1 MTVRFQAFHSIKAI
15 GNREVLFNWSRTNP
29 LGALDQVWRPQN
41 RDELQ
46 QLLREYPERK
56 LRLIGSG
63 LSFEPIH
70 SVYAEGSQA
79 LLVDLHHLR
88 GQLDKTAD
96 TVTYQAGTPL
106 DTVYGDLIAMDR
118 MLPASPGVIG
128 IQTLGGALST
138 GTHGQGLHQSSLCDA
153 VEALTVMLANGDIL
167 RVDRTD
173 PRFGAFVMGMGMLGV
188 LLDVRLRT
196 VPNRIMRCTK
206 FTTDYPF
213 LLEHNERLNREHGFV
228 KSWWFAWTGESHI
241 WLVDP
246 ASEEEVAR
254 YRAGGSEPLLLE
266 EDVGSAMNAALNDTI
281 DATLQKMARDTKD
294 EARAGEHFETVRRFK
309 DASDLVGNVYQILCK
324 GIPAPQINCEVA
336 VPLERMQ
343 EALEILQHWQERN
356 PGALHYPFILRCTG
370 PSEAWLSAL
379 WQVGVLDRVPGLSG
393 GGRHLRGR
401 LHGADARAAA
411 TAGAARRYAA
421 FWQAPGD
428 GSLRLPGPA
437 AALARLPGLEARTRP
452 SWPLRKPLARRAV
465 RQPVRMASWKG
476 AIFFASFSP
485 GGRRVGE
492 EGKRQPL
499 QAP

>member
-29 LGALDQVWRPQN
+29 LGALDQVWRPTT

-96 TVTYQAGTPL
+96 TVTYLAGTPL
-106 DTVYGDLIAMDR
+106 DTVYADLIAMDR

-138 GTHGQGLHQSSLCDA
+138 GTHGQGLHQSALCDA
-153 VEALTVMLANGDIL
+153 VAALTVMLANGDII

-173 PRFGAFVMGMGMLGV
+173 PRFGAFVMGMGMLGI
-188 LLDVRLRT
+188 LLDVTLNT

-213 LLEHNERLNREHGFV
+213 LLEHNERLNREHAFV

-246 ASEEEVAR
+246 ASDDEVAR
-254 YRAGGSEPLLLE
+254 YRAGGSEPLVLE
-266 EDVGSAMNAALNDTI
+266 GDMDERMNLALNATI

-294 EARAGEHFETVRRFK
+294 EARVGEHFETVRRFK

-336 VPLERMQ
+336 VPLDRMG
-343 EALEILQHWQERN
+343 EALEILQAWQEAN
-356 PGALHYPFILRCTG
+356 PGVLHYPFILRCTG
-370 PSEAWLSAL
+370 PSVAWLSAAHDKSVCWIGFL
-379 WQVGVLDRVPGLSG
+379 VYLAADGTFVGGSMEQMRELQQLLVPLGGIPHFGKHLAMDLYDFPALLPRWHDFLALKRELDPH
-393 GGRHLRGR
+393 GRFENRWL
-401 LHGADARAAA
+401 
-411 TAGAARRYAA
+411 
-421 FWQAPGD
+421 GD
-428 GSLRLPGPA
+428 L
-437 AALARLPGLEARTRP
+437 
-452 SWPLRKPLARRAV
+452 
-465 RQPVRMASWKG
+465 
-476 AIFFASFSP
+476 FAN
-485 GGRRVGE
+485 R
-492 EGKRQPL
+492 
-499 QAP
+499 

>member
-29 LGALDQVWRPQN
+29 LGALDQVWRPTT

-88 GQLDKTAD
+88 GQLAKTAD

-106 DTVYGDLIAMDR
+106 DTVYADLIAMDR

-138 GTHGQGLHQSSLCDA
+138 GTHGQGLHQSALCDA
-153 VEALTVMLANGDIL
+153 VAAMTVMLASGDII

-188 LLDVRLRT
+188 LLDVTLNT

-213 LLEHNERLNREHGFV
+213 LLAHNERLNREHAFV

-246 ASEEEVAR
+246 ASDEEVAR
-254 YRAGGSEPLLLE
+254 YRAGGSEPLVLE
-266 EDVGSAMNAALNDTI
+266 GDMDERMNLALNATI

-336 VPLERMQ
+336 VPLERMG
-343 EALEILQHWQERN
+343 EALERLQAWQQAN
-356 PGALHYPFILRCTG
+356 PGVLHYPFILRCTG
-370 PSEAWLSAL
+370 PSEAWLSAAHGKSVCWIGFL
-379 WQVGVLDRVPGLSG
+379 VYLAADGTFVGGSMEQMRELQQLLVPLGGTPHFGKHLAMDLYDFPALLPRWHDFLALKRELDPH
-393 GGRHLRGR
+393 GRFENRWLGE
-401 LHGADARAAA
+401 LFADR
-411 TAGAARRYAA
+411 
-421 FWQAPGD
+421 
-428 GSLRLPGPA
+428 
-437 AALARLPGLEARTRP
+437 
-452 SWPLRKPLARRAV
+452 
-465 RQPVRMASWKG
+465 
-476 AIFFASFSP
+476 
-485 GGRRVGE
+485 
-492 EGKRQPL
+492 
-499 QAP
+499 

>member
-29 LGALDQVWRPQN
+29 LGALDQVWRPTT

-79 LLVDLHHLR
+79 LLVDLHNLR

-96 TVTYQAGTPL
+96 TVTYLAGTPL
-106 DTVYGDLIAMDR
+106 DTVYADLIAMDR

-138 GTHGQGLHQSSLCDA
+138 GTHGQGLHQSALCDA
-153 VEALTVMLANGDIL
+153 VAALTVMLASGDII

-173 PRFGAFVMGMGMLGV
+173 PRFGAFVMGMGMLGI
-188 LLDVRLRT
+188 LLDVTLNT

-213 LLEHNERLNREHGFV
+213 LLEHNERLNREHAFV

-246 ASEEEVAR
+246 ASDDEVAR
-254 YRAGGSEPLLLE
+254 YRAGGSEPLVLE
-266 EDVGSAMNAALNDTI
+266 GDMDERMNLALNATI

-309 DASDLVGNVYQILCK
+309 DASDLVGNIYQILCK

-336 VPLERMQ
+336 VPLERMG
-343 EALEILQHWQERN
+343 EALEILQAWQEAN
-356 PGALHYPFILRCTG
+356 PGVLHYPFILRCTG
-370 PSEAWLSAL
+370 PSVAWLSAAHDKSVCWIGFL
-379 WQVGVLDRVPGLSG
+379 VYLAADGTFVGGSMEQMRELQQLLVPLGGIPHFGKHLAMDLYDFPALLPRWHDFLALKRELDPH
-393 GGRHLRGR
+393 GRFENRWL
-401 LHGADARAAA
+401 
-411 TAGAARRYAA
+411 
-421 FWQAPGD
+421 GD
-428 GSLRLPGPA
+428 L
-437 AALARLPGLEARTRP
+437 
-452 SWPLRKPLARRAV
+452 
-465 RQPVRMASWKG
+465 
-476 AIFFASFSP
+476 FAN
-485 GGRRVGE
+485 R
-492 EGKRQPL
+492 
-499 QAP
+499 

>member
-29 LGALDQVWRPQN
+29 LGALDQVWRPTT

-88 GQLDKTAD
+88 GQLDKSAD
-96 TVTYQAGTPL
+96 TVTYLAGTPL
-106 DTVYGDLIAMDR
+106 DTVYADLIAMDR

-138 GTHGQGLHQSSLCDA
+138 GTHGQGLHQSALCDA
-153 VEALTVMLANGDIL
+153 VAALTVMLASGDII

-173 PRFGAFVMGMGMLGV
+173 PRFGAFVMGMGMLGI
-188 LLDVRLRT
+188 LLDVTLNT

-213 LLEHNERLNREHGFV
+213 LLEHNERLNREHAFV

-246 ASEEEVAR
+246 ASDDEVAR
-254 YRAGGSEPLLLE
+254 YRAGGSEPLVLE
-266 EDVGSAMNAALNDTI
+266 GDMDERMNLALNATI

-336 VPLERMQ
+336 VPLERMG
-343 EALEILQHWQERN
+343 EALEILQAWQEAN
-356 PGALHYPFILRCTG
+356 PGVLHYPFILRCTG
-370 PSEAWLSAL
+370 PSVAWLSAAHDKSVCWIGFL
-379 WQVGVLDRVPGLSG
+379 VYLAADGTFVGGSIEQMRELQQLLVPLGGIPHFGKHLAMDLYDFPALLPRWHDFLALKRELDPH
-393 GGRHLRGR
+393 GRFENRWL
-401 LHGADARAAA
+401 
-411 TAGAARRYAA
+411 
-421 FWQAPGD
+421 GD
-428 GSLRLPGPA
+428 L
-437 AALARLPGLEARTRP
+437 
-452 SWPLRKPLARRAV
+452 
-465 RQPVRMASWKG
+465 
-476 AIFFASFSP
+476 FAN
-485 GGRRVGE
+485 R
-492 EGKRQPL
+492 
-499 QAP
+499 

>member
-29 LGALDQVWRPQN
+29 LGALDQVWRPTT

-96 TVTYQAGTPL
+96 TVTYLAGTPL
-106 DTVYGDLIAMDR
+106 DTVYADLIAMDR

-138 GTHGQGLHQSSLCDA
+138 GTHGQGLHQSALCDA
-153 VEALTVMLANGDIL
+153 VAALTVMLASGDII

-213 LLEHNERLNREHGFV
+213 LLAHNERLNREHAFV

-246 ASEEEVAR
+246 ASDDEVAR
-254 YRAGGSEPLLLE
+254 YRAGGSEPLVLE
-266 EDVGSAMNAALNDTI
+266 GDMDERMNLALNATI

-336 VPLERMQ
+336 VPLERMGEALAILQAWQ
-343 EALEILQHWQERN
+343 EAN
-356 PGALHYPFILRCTG
+356 PGVLHYPFILRCTG
-370 PSEAWLSAL
+370 PSVAWLSAAHDKSVCWIGFL
-379 WQVGVLDRVPGLSG
+379 VYLAADGTFVGGSMEQMRELQQLLVPLGGIPHFGKHLAMDLYDFPALLPRWHDFLALKRELDPH
-393 GGRHLRGR
+393 GRFENRWL
-401 LHGADARAAA
+401 
-411 TAGAARRYAA
+411 
-421 FWQAPGD
+421 GD
-428 GSLRLPGPA
+428 L
-437 AALARLPGLEARTRP
+437 
-452 SWPLRKPLARRAV
+452 
-465 RQPVRMASWKG
+465 
-476 AIFFASFSP
+476 FAN
-485 GGRRVGE
+485 R
-492 EGKRQPL
+492 
-499 QAP
+499 

>member
-29 LGALDQVWRPQN
+29 LGALDQVWRPTT

-79 LLVDLHHLR
+79 LLVDLNHLR

-96 TVTYQAGTPL
+96 TVTYLAGTPL
-106 DTVYGDLIAMDR
+106 DTVYADLIAMDR

-138 GTHGQGLHQSSLCDA
+138 GTHGQGLHQSALCDTVA
-153 VEALTVMLANGDIL
+153 ALTVMLANGDII

-173 PRFGAFVMGMGMLGV
+173 PRFGAFVMGMGMLGI
-188 LLDVRLRT
+188 LLDVTLNT

-213 LLEHNERLNREHGFV
+213 LLEHNERLNREHAFV

-246 ASEEEVAR
+246 ASDDEVAR
-254 YRAGGSEPLLLE
+254 YRAGGSEPLVLE
-266 EDVGSAMNAALNDTI
+266 GDMNERMNLALNATI

-294 EARAGEHFETVRRFK
+294 DARAGEHFETVRRFK

-336 VPLERMQ
+336 VPLERMGEALAILQAWQ
-343 EALEILQHWQERN
+343 EAN
-356 PGALHYPFILRCTG
+356 PGVLHYPFILRCTG
-370 PSEAWLSAL
+370 PSVAWLSAAHGKSVCWIGFL
-379 WQVGVLDRVPGLSG
+379 VYLAADGTFVGGSMEQMRELQQLLVPLGGIPHFGKHLAMDLYDFPALLPRWHDFLALKRELDPH
-393 GGRHLRGR
+393 GRFENRWL
-401 LHGADARAAA
+401 
-411 TAGAARRYAA
+411 
-421 FWQAPGD
+421 GD
-428 GSLRLPGPA
+428 L
-437 AALARLPGLEARTRP
+437 
-452 SWPLRKPLARRAV
+452 
-465 RQPVRMASWKG
+465 
-476 AIFFASFSP
+476 FAN
-485 GGRRVGE
+485 R
-492 EGKRQPL
+492 
-499 QAP
+499 

>member
-1 MTVRFQAFHSIKAI
+1 MTVQFQAFHSIKAI

-29 LGALDQVWRPQN
+29 LGALDQVWRPKS

-46 QLLREYPERK
+46 MLLREHPERK

-88 GQLDKTAD
+88 GQLAKTDD
-96 TVTYQAGTPL
+96 TVTYEAGTPL
-106 DTVYGDLIAMDR
+106 DTVYADLIAMER

-138 GTHGQGLHQSSLCDA
+138 GTHGQGLHQSALCDA
-153 VEALTVMLANGDIL
+153 VEAMTVMLASGEII

-173 PRFGAFVMGMGMLGV
+173 PRFGAFVMGMGMLGI
-188 LLDVRLRT
+188 LLDVTLRT

-246 ASEEEVAR
+246 ASDEEVAR
-254 YRAGGSEPLLLE
+254 YRAGGSEPLLL
-266 EDVGSAMNAALNDTI
+266 DGDIDARMNAALNATI
-281 DATLQKMARDTKD
+281 DATLQKMAKDTKD
-294 EARAGEHFETVRRFK
+294 EALAGEHFETVRRFK

-336 VPLERMQ
+336 VPLHRMN
-343 EALEILQHWQERN
+343 EALETLQAWQQAN
-356 PGALHYPFILRCTG
+356 PGVLHYPFILRCTG
-370 PSEAWLSAL
+370 PSEAWLSAAY
-379 WQVGVLDRVPGLSG
+379 G
-393 GGRHLRGR
+393 
-401 LHGADARAAA
+401 
-411 TAGAARRYAA
+411 
-421 FWQAPGD
+421 
-428 GSLRLPGPA
+428 
-437 AALARLPGLEARTRP
+437 
-452 SWPLRKPLARRAV
+452 
-465 RQPVRMASWKG
+465 QPVCWIGFLVYLAADGTFVNGSMEQMRELQQLLAPLGGIPHFGKHLAMDLYDFPALLPRWNDFVALKAEFDPHGRFENRWLSDL
-476 AIFFASFSP
+476 FAN
-485 GGRRVGE
+485 R
-492 EGKRQPL
+492 
-499 QAP
+499 

>member
-29 LGALDQVWRPQN
+29 LGALEQVWRPTT

-96 TVTYQAGTPL
+96 TVTYLAGTPL
-106 DTVYGDLIAMDR
+106 DTVYADLIAMDR

-138 GTHGQGLHQSSLCDA
+138 GTHGQGLHQSALCDA
-153 VEALTVMLANGDIL
+153 VAALTVMLASGDII

-173 PRFGAFVMGMGMLGV
+173 PRFGAFVMGMGMLGI
-188 LLDVRLRT
+188 LLDVTLNT

-213 LLEHNERLNREHGFV
+213 LLEHNERLNREHAFV

-246 ASEEEVAR
+246 ASDDEVAR
-254 YRAGGSEPLLLE
+254 YRAGGSEPLVLE
-266 EDVGSAMNAALNDTI
+266 GDMDERMNLALNATI

-336 VPLERMQ
+336 VPLERMG
-343 EALEILQHWQERN
+343 EALEILQAWQEAN
-356 PGALHYPFILRCTG
+356 PGVLHYPFILRCTG
-370 PSEAWLSAL
+370 PSVAWLSAAHDKSVCWIGFL
-379 WQVGVLDRVPGLSG
+379 VYLAADGTFVGGSMEQMRELQQLLVPLGGIPHFGKHLAMDLYDFPALLPRWHDFLALKRELDPH
-393 GGRHLRGR
+393 GRFENRWL
-401 LHGADARAAA
+401 
-411 TAGAARRYAA
+411 
-421 FWQAPGD
+421 GD
-428 GSLRLPGPA
+428 L
-437 AALARLPGLEARTRP
+437 
-452 SWPLRKPLARRAV
+452 
-465 RQPVRMASWKG
+465 
-476 AIFFASFSP
+476 FAN
-485 GGRRVGE
+485 R
-492 EGKRQPL
+492 
-499 QAP
+499 

>member
-29 LGALDQVWRPQN
+29 LGALDQVWRPTT

-96 TVTYQAGTPL
+96 TVTYLAGTPL
-106 DTVYGDLIAMDR
+106 DTVYADLIAMDR

-138 GTHGQGLHQSSLCDA
+138 GTHGQGLHQSALCDA
-153 VEALTVMLANGDIL
+153 VAALTVMLASGDII

-173 PRFGAFVMGMGMLGV
+173 PRFGAFVMGMGMLGI
-188 LLDVRLRT
+188 LLDVTLNT

-213 LLEHNERLNREHGFV
+213 LLEHNERLNREHAFV

-246 ASEEEVAR
+246 ASDDEVAR
-254 YRAGGSEPLLLE
+254 YRAGGSEPLVLE
-266 EDVGSAMNAALNDTI
+266 GDMDERMNLALNATI

-336 VPLERMQ
+336 VPLDRMGEALAILQAWQ
-343 EALEILQHWQERN
+343 EAN
-356 PGALHYPFILRCTG
+356 PGVLHYPFILRCTG
-370 PSEAWLSAL
+370 PSVAWLSAAHDKSVCWIGFL
-379 WQVGVLDRVPGLSG
+379 VYLAADGTFVGGSMEQMRELQQLLVPLGGIPHFGKHLAMDLYDFPALLPRWHDFLALKRELDPH
-393 GGRHLRGR
+393 GRFENRWL
-401 LHGADARAAA
+401 
-411 TAGAARRYAA
+411 
-421 FWQAPGD
+421 GD
-428 GSLRLPGPA
+428 L
-437 AALARLPGLEARTRP
+437 
-452 SWPLRKPLARRAV
+452 
-465 RQPVRMASWKG
+465 
-476 AIFFASFSP
+476 FAN
-485 GGRRVGE
+485 R
-492 EGKRQPL
+492 
-499 QAP
+499 

>member
-29 LGALDQVWRPQN
+29 LGALDQVWRPTT

-46 QLLREYPERK
+46 QLLREYPDRK

-96 TVTYQAGTPL
+96 TVTYLAGTPL
-106 DTVYGDLIAMDR
+106 DTVYADLIAMDR

-138 GTHGQGLHQSSLCDA
+138 GTHGQGLHQSALCDA
-153 VEALTVMLANGDIL
+153 VAALTVMLASGDII

-173 PRFGAFVMGMGMLGV
+173 PRFGAFVMGMGMLGI
-188 LLDVRLRT
+188 LLDVTLNT

-213 LLEHNERLNREHGFV
+213 LLEHNERLNREHAFV

-246 ASEEEVAR
+246 ASDDEVAR
-254 YRAGGSEPLLLE
+254 YRAGGSELLVLE
-266 EDVGSAMNAALNDTI
+266 GDMDERMNLALNATI

-336 VPLERMQ
+336 VPLDRMG
-343 EALEILQHWQERN
+343 EALEILQAWQEAN
-356 PGALHYPFILRCTG
+356 PGVLHYPFILRCTG
-370 PSEAWLSAL
+370 PSVAWLSAAHDKSVCWIGFL
-379 WQVGVLDRVPGLSG
+379 VYLAADGTFVGGSMEQMRELQQLLVPLGGIPHFGKHLAMDLYDFPALLPRWHDFLALKRELDPH
-393 GGRHLRGR
+393 GRFENRWL
-401 LHGADARAAA
+401 
-411 TAGAARRYAA
+411 
-421 FWQAPGD
+421 GD
-428 GSLRLPGPA
+428 L
-437 AALARLPGLEARTRP
+437 
-452 SWPLRKPLARRAV
+452 
-465 RQPVRMASWKG
+465 
-476 AIFFASFSP
+476 FAN
-485 GGRRVGE
+485 R
-492 EGKRQPL
+492 
-499 QAP
+499 

>member
-29 LGALDQVWRPQN
+29 LGALDQVWRPTT

-96 TVTYQAGTPL
+96 TVTYLAGTPL
-106 DTVYGDLIAMDR
+106 DTVYADLIAMDR

-138 GTHGQGLHQSSLCDA
+138 GTHGQGLHQSALCDA
-153 VEALTVMLANGDIL
+153 VAALTVMLASGDII

-173 PRFGAFVMGMGMLGV
+173 PRFGAFVMGMGMLGI
-188 LLDVRLRT
+188 LLDVTLNT

-213 LLEHNERLNREHGFV
+213 LLEHNARLNREHAFV

-246 ASEEEVAR
+246 ASDDEVAR
-254 YRAGGSEPLLLE
+254 YRAGGSEPLVLE
-266 EDVGSAMNAALNDTI
+266 GDMDERMNLALNATI

-336 VPLERMQ
+336 VPLERMG
-343 EALEILQHWQERN
+343 EALEILQAWQEAN
-356 PGALHYPFILRCTG
+356 PGVLHYPFILRCTG
-370 PSEAWLSAL
+370 PSVAWLSAAHGKSVCWIGFL
-379 WQVGVLDRVPGLSG
+379 VYLAADGTFVGGSMEQMRELQQLLVPLGGIPHFGKHLAMDLYDFPALLPRWHDFLALKRELDPH
-393 GGRHLRGR
+393 GRFENRWL
-401 LHGADARAAA
+401 
-411 TAGAARRYAA
+411 
-421 FWQAPGD
+421 GD
-428 GSLRLPGPA
+428 L
-437 AALARLPGLEARTRP
+437 
-452 SWPLRKPLARRAV
+452 
-465 RQPVRMASWKG
+465 
-476 AIFFASFSP
+476 FAN
-485 GGRRVGE
+485 R
-492 EGKRQPL
+492 
-499 QAP
+499 

>member
-29 LGALDQVWRPQN
+29 LGALDQVWRPKS

-46 QLLREYPERK
+46 QLLRENPERK

-106 DTVYGDLIAMDR
+106 DTVYGELIAMDR

-153 VEALTVMLANGDIL
+153 VEALTVMLANGEIID
-167 RVDRTD
+167 VDRTD

-188 LLDVRLRT
+188 LLDVTLRT

-213 LLEHNERLNREHGFV
+213 LLAHNERLNREHGFV

-254 YRAGGSEPLLLE
+254 YRAAGSEPLLLE
-266 EDVGSAMNAALNDTI
+266 GDVDSAMTAALNDTI

-294 EARAGEHFETVRRFK
+294 EARTGEHFETVRRFK

-343 EALEILQHWQERN
+343 EALAILQHWQERN

-370 PSEAWLSAL
+370 PSEAWLSAAHGKSVCWIGFL
-379 WQVGVLDRVPGLSG
+379 VYLAADGTFVGGSMEQMRELQQLLVPLGGTPHFGKHLAMDLYDFPALLPRWHDFLALKAELDPH
-393 GGRHLRGR
+393 GRFENRWLGE
-401 LHGADARAAA
+401 LFA
-411 TAGAARRYAA
+411 TR
-421 FWQAPGD
+421 
-428 GSLRLPGPA
+428 
-437 AALARLPGLEARTRP
+437 
-452 SWPLRKPLARRAV
+452 
-465 RQPVRMASWKG
+465 
-476 AIFFASFSP
+476 
-485 GGRRVGE
+485 
-492 EGKRQPL
+492 
-499 QAP
+499 

>member
-29 LGALDQVWRPQN
+29 LGALDQVWRPTT

-96 TVTYQAGTPL
+96 TVTYLAGTPL
-106 DTVYGDLIAMDR
+106 DTVYADLIAMDR

-138 GTHGQGLHQSSLCDA
+138 GTHGQGLHQSALCDA
-153 VEALTVMLANGDIL
+153 VAALTVMLANGDII

-173 PRFGAFVMGMGMLGV
+173 PRFGAFVMGMGMLGI
-188 LLDVRLRT
+188 LLDVTLNT

-213 LLEHNERLNREHGFV
+213 LLEHNERLNREHAFV

-246 ASEEEVAR
+246 ASDDEVAR
-254 YRAGGSEPLLLE
+254 YRAGGSEPLVLE
-266 EDVGSAMNAALNDTI
+266 GDMDERMNLALNATI

-336 VPLERMQ
+336 VPLERMG
-343 EALEILQHWQERN
+343 EALEILQAWQEAN
-356 PGALHYPFILRCTG
+356 PGVLHYPFILRCTG
-370 PSEAWLSAL
+370 PSVAWLSAAHDKSVCWIGFL
-379 WQVGVLDRVPGLSG
+379 VYLAADGTFVGGSMEQMRELQQLLVPLGGIPHFGKHLAMDLYDFPALLPRWHDFLALKRELDPH
-393 GGRHLRGR
+393 GRFENRWL
-401 LHGADARAAA
+401 
-411 TAGAARRYAA
+411 
-421 FWQAPGD
+421 GD
-428 GSLRLPGPA
+428 L
-437 AALARLPGLEARTRP
+437 
-452 SWPLRKPLARRAV
+452 
-465 RQPVRMASWKG
+465 
-476 AIFFASFSP
+476 FAN
-485 GGRRVGE
+485 R
-492 EGKRQPL
+492 
-499 QAP
+499 

>member
-1 MTVRFQAFHSIKAI
+1 MTVQFQAFHSIKAI
-15 GNREVLFNWSRTNP
+15 DNREVLFNWSRTNP
-29 LGALDQVWRPQN
+29 LGALEQVWRPKN

-46 QLLREYPERK
+46 ALLREFPERK

-70 SVYAEGSQA
+70 SVYAEGNQA

-88 GQLDKTAD
+88 GQLAQTAD

-106 DTVYGDLIAMDR
+106 DTVYAELIAMER

-138 GTHGQGLHQSSLCDA
+138 GTHGQGLHQSALCDA
-153 VEALTVMLANGDIL
+153 VEALTVMLASGDII

-173 PRFGAFVMGMGMLGV
+173 PRFGAFVMGMGMLGI
-188 LLDVRLRT
+188 LLDVTLRT

-206 FTTDYPF
+206 FTTDYSF

-254 YRAGGSEPLLLE
+254 YRAAGSEPLLL
-266 EDVGSAMNAALNDTI
+266 DGDIDARMNATI
-281 DATLQKMARDTKD
+281 DATLQKMAKDTKD
-294 EARAGEHFETVRRFK
+294 EALAGEHFETVRRFK

-336 VPLERMQ
+336 VPLHRMQ
-343 EALEILQHWQERN
+343 EALEILQAWQEAN
-356 PGALHYPFILRCTG
+356 PGVLHYPFILRCTG
-370 PSEAWLSAL
+370 PSEAWLCAAYGQSVCWIGFLVYLAADGTFVNGSMEQMRELQQLLVPLGGIPHFGKHLAMDLYDFPAL
-379 WQVGVLDRVPGLSG
+379 LPRWHDFLALKGDLDPH
-393 GGRHLRGR
+393 GRFENRWL
-401 LHGADARAAA
+401 AD
-411 TAGAARRYAA
+411 
-421 FWQAPGD
+421 
-428 GSLRLPGPA
+428 L
-437 AALARLPGLEARTRP
+437 
-452 SWPLRKPLARRAV
+452 
-465 RQPVRMASWKG
+465 
-476 AIFFASFSP
+476 FAN
-485 GGRRVGE
+485 
-492 EGKRQPL
+492 K
-499 QAP
+499 

>member
-29 LGALDQVWRPQN
+29 LGALDQVWRPTT

-96 TVTYQAGTPL
+96 TVTYLAGTPL
-106 DTVYGDLIAMDR
+106 DTVYADLIAMDR

-138 GTHGQGLHQSSLCDA
+138 GTHGQGLHQSALCDA
-153 VEALTVMLANGDIL
+153 VAALTVMLASGDII

-173 PRFGAFVMGMGMLGV
+173 PRFGAFVMGMGMLGI
-188 LLDVRLRT
+188 LLDVTLNT

-213 LLEHNERLNREHGFV
+213 LLEHNERLNREHAFV

-246 ASEEEVAR
+246 ASDDEVAR
-254 YRAGGSEPLLLE
+254 YRAGGSEPLVLE
-266 EDVGSAMNAALNDTI
+266 GDMDERMNLALNATI

-336 VPLERMQ
+336 VPLERMGEALAILQAWQ
-343 EALEILQHWQERN
+343 EAN
-356 PGALHYPFILRCTG
+356 PGVLHYPFILRCTG
-370 PSEAWLSAL
+370 PSVAWLSAAHDKSVCWIGFL
-379 WQVGVLDRVPGLSG
+379 VYLAADGTFVGGSMEQMRELQQLLVPLGGIPHFGKHLAMDLYDFPALLPRWHDFLALKRELDPH
-393 GGRHLRGR
+393 GRFENRWLGE
-401 LHGADARAAA
+401 LFADR
-411 TAGAARRYAA
+411 
-421 FWQAPGD
+421 
-428 GSLRLPGPA
+428 
-437 AALARLPGLEARTRP
+437 
-452 SWPLRKPLARRAV
+452 
-465 RQPVRMASWKG
+465 
-476 AIFFASFSP
+476 
-485 GGRRVGE
+485 
-492 EGKRQPL
+492 
-499 QAP
+499 

>member
-29 LGALDQVWRPQN
+29 LGALDQVWRPTT

-96 TVTYQAGTPL
+96 TVTYLAGTPL
-106 DTVYGDLIAMDR
+106 DTVYADLIAMDR

-138 GTHGQGLHQSSLCDA
+138 GTHGQGLHQSALCDA
-153 VEALTVMLANGDIL
+153 VAALTVMLASGDII

-173 PRFGAFVMGMGMLGV
+173 PRFGAFVMGMGMLGI
-188 LLDVRLRT
+188 LLDVTLNT

-213 LLEHNERLNREHGFV
+213 LLEHNERLNREHAFV

-246 ASEEEVAR
+246 ASDDEVAR
-254 YRAGGSEPLLLE
+254 YRAGGSEPLVLE
-266 EDVGSAMNAALNDTI
+266 GDMDERMNLALNATI

-294 EARAGEHFETVRRFK
+294 EVRAGEHFETVRRFK

-336 VPLERMQ
+336 VPLERMG
-343 EALEILQHWQERN
+343 EALEILQAWQEAN
-356 PGALHYPFILRCTG
+356 PGVLHYPFILRCTG
-370 PSEAWLSAL
+370 PSVAWLSAAHDKSVCWIGFL
-379 WQVGVLDRVPGLSG
+379 VYLAADGTFVGGSMEQMRELQQLLVPLGGIPHFGKHLAMDLYDFPALLPRWHDFLALKRELDPH
-393 GGRHLRGR
+393 GRFENRWL
-401 LHGADARAAA
+401 
-411 TAGAARRYAA
+411 
-421 FWQAPGD
+421 GD
-428 GSLRLPGPA
+428 L
-437 AALARLPGLEARTRP
+437 
-452 SWPLRKPLARRAV
+452 
-465 RQPVRMASWKG
+465 
-476 AIFFASFSP
+476 FAN
-485 GGRRVGE
+485 R
-492 EGKRQPL
+492 
-499 QAP
+499 

>member
-29 LGALDQVWRPQN
+29 LGALDQVWRPTT

-88 GQLDKTAD
+88 GQLDKSVD

-106 DTVYGDLIAMDR
+106 DTVYADLIAMDR

-138 GTHGQGLHQSSLCDA
+138 GTHGQGLHQSALCDA
-153 VEALTVMLANGDIL
+153 VAALTVMLASGDII

-173 PRFGAFVMGMGMLGV
+173 PRFGAFVMGMGMLGI
-188 LLDVRLRT
+188 LLDVTLNT

-213 LLEHNERLNREHGFV
+213 LLEHNERLNREHAFV

-246 ASEEEVAR
+246 ASDDEVAR
-254 YRAGGSEPLLLE
+254 YRAGGSEPLVLE
-266 EDVGSAMNAALNDTI
+266 GDMDERMNLALNATI

-309 DASDLVGNVYQILCK
+309 DASDVVGNVYQILCK

-336 VPLERMQ
+336 VPLDRMG
-343 EALEILQHWQERN
+343 EALEILQAWQEAN
-356 PGALHYPFILRCTG
+356 PGVLHYPFILRCTG
-370 PSEAWLSAL
+370 PSVAWLSAAHDKSVCWIGFL
-379 WQVGVLDRVPGLSG
+379 VYLAADGTFVGGSMEQMRELQQLLVPLGGIPHFGKHLAMDLYDFPALLPRWHDFLALKRELDPH
-393 GGRHLRGR
+393 GRFENRWL
-401 LHGADARAAA
+401 
-411 TAGAARRYAA
+411 
-421 FWQAPGD
+421 GD
-428 GSLRLPGPA
+428 L
-437 AALARLPGLEARTRP
+437 
-452 SWPLRKPLARRAV
+452 
-465 RQPVRMASWKG
+465 
-476 AIFFASFSP
+476 FAN
-485 GGRRVGE
+485 R
-492 EGKRQPL
+492 
-499 QAP
+499 

>member
-29 LGALDQVWRPQN
+29 LGALDQVWRPTT

-96 TVTYQAGTPL
+96 TVTYLAGTPL
-106 DTVYGDLIAMDR
+106 DTVYADLIAMDR

-138 GTHGQGLHQSSLCDA
+138 GTHGQGLHQSALCDA
-153 VEALTVMLANGDIL
+153 VAALTVMLASGDII

-173 PRFGAFVMGMGMLGV
+173 PRFGAFVMGMGMLGI
-188 LLDVRLRT
+188 LLDVTLNT

-213 LLEHNERLNREHGFV
+213 LLEHNERLNREHAFV

-246 ASEEEVAR
+246 ASDDEVAR
-254 YRAGGSEPLLLE
+254 YRAGGSEPLVLE
-266 EDVGSAMNAALNDTI
+266 GDMDERMNLALNATI

-336 VPLERMQ
+336 VPLERMGEALAILQAWQ
-343 EALEILQHWQERN
+343 EAN
-356 PGALHYPFILRCTG
+356 PGVLHYPFILRCTG
-370 PSEAWLSAL
+370 PSVAWLSAAHGKSVCWIGFL
-379 WQVGVLDRVPGLSG
+379 VYLAADGTFVGGSMEQMRELQQLLVPLGGIPHFGKHLAMDLYDFPALLPRWHDFLALKRELDPH
-393 GGRHLRGR
+393 GRFENRWL
-401 LHGADARAAA
+401 
-411 TAGAARRYAA
+411 
-421 FWQAPGD
+421 GD
-428 GSLRLPGPA
+428 L
-437 AALARLPGLEARTRP
+437 
-452 SWPLRKPLARRAV
+452 
-465 RQPVRMASWKG
+465 
-476 AIFFASFSP
+476 FAN
-485 GGRRVGE
+485 R
-492 EGKRQPL
+492 
-499 QAP
+499 

>member
-1 MTVRFQAFHSIKAI
+1 MTVQFQAFHSIKAI

-29 LGALDQVWRPQN
+29 LGALDQVWRPKSH
-41 RDELQ
+41 DELQ
-46 QLLREYPERK
+46 ALLREHPERK

-88 GQLDKTAD
+88 SQLAKTAD

-106 DTVYGDLIAMDR
+106 DTVYAELIAMER

-138 GTHGQGLHQSSLCDA
+138 GTHGQGLHQSALCDA
-153 VEALTVMLANGDIL
+153 VEAMTVMLANGDII

-173 PRFGAFVMGMGMLGV
+173 PRFGAFVMGMGMLGI
-188 LLDVRLRT
+188 LLDVTLRT

-254 YRAGGSEPLLLE
+254 YRAGGSEPLLL
-266 EDVGSAMNAALNDTI
+266 DGDIDARMNATI
-281 DATLQKMARDTKD
+281 DATLQKMAKDTKD
-294 EARAGEHFETVRRFK
+294 EALAGEHFETVRRFK

-336 VPLERMQ
+336 VPLHRMN
-343 EALEILQHWQERN
+343 EALETLQAWQQAN
-356 PGALHYPFILRCTG
+356 PGVLHYPFILRCTG
-370 PSEAWLSAL
+370 SSEAWLSAAY
-379 WQVGVLDRVPGLSG
+379 G
-393 GGRHLRGR
+393 
-401 LHGADARAAA
+401 
-411 TAGAARRYAA
+411 
-421 FWQAPGD
+421 
-428 GSLRLPGPA
+428 
-437 AALARLPGLEARTRP
+437 
-452 SWPLRKPLARRAV
+452 
-465 RQPVRMASWKG
+465 QPVCWIGFLVYLAADGTFVNGSMEQMRELQQLLVPLGGIPHFGKHLAMDLYDFPTLLPRWNDFVALKAELDPHGRFENRWLSDL
-476 AIFFASFSP
+476 FAN
-485 GGRRVGE
+485 R
-492 EGKRQPL
+492 
-499 QAP
+499 

>member
-1 MTVRFQAFHSIKAI
+1 MTVKFQAFHSIKAI
-15 GNREVLFNWSRTNP
+15 NNREVLFNWSRTNP
-29 LGALDQVWRPQN
+29 LGALDQVWRPKN

-46 QLLREYPERK
+46 ALLREYPERK

-79 LLVDLHHLR
+79 LLVDLYHLR
-88 GQLDKTAD
+88 GQLAKTAD

-106 DTVYGDLIAMDR
+106 DTIYADLIAMER

-138 GTHGQGLHQSSLCDA
+138 GTHGQGLHQSALCDA
-153 VEALTVMLANGDIL
+153 VEAMTVMLASGEII
-167 RVDRTD
+167 RVGRTD
-173 PRFGAFVMGMGMLGV
+173 PRFGAFVMGMGMLGI

-254 YRAGGSEPLLLE
+254 YRAAGSEPLLLE
-266 EDVGSAMNAALNDTI
+266 GDIDARMNATI
-281 DATLQKMARDTKD
+281 DATLQKMAKDTKD
-294 EARAGEHFETVRRFK
+294 EALAGEHFETVRRFK

-336 VPLERMQ
+336 VPLHRMN
-343 EALEILQHWQERN
+343 EALETLQAWQQAN
-356 PGALHYPFILRCTG
+356 PGVLHYPFILRCTG
-370 PSEAWLSAL
+370 PSEAWLSAAYDKSVC
-379 WQVGVLDRVPGLSG
+379 WVGFLVYLAADGTFVNGSMKQMRELQQLLVPLGGIPHFGKHLAMDLYDFPALLPRWNDFVALKAELDPH
-393 GGRHLRGR
+393 GRFENRWL
-401 LHGADARAAA
+401 AD
-411 TAGAARRYAA
+411 
-421 FWQAPGD
+421 
-428 GSLRLPGPA
+428 L
-437 AALARLPGLEARTRP
+437 
-452 SWPLRKPLARRAV
+452 
-465 RQPVRMASWKG
+465 
-476 AIFFASFSP
+476 FAN
-485 GGRRVGE
+485 R
-492 EGKRQPL
+492 
-499 QAP
+499 

>member
-29 LGALDQVWRPQN
+29 LGALDQVWRPTT

-96 TVTYQAGTPL
+96 TVTYLAGTPL
-106 DTVYGDLIAMDR
+106 DTVYADLIAMDR

-138 GTHGQGLHQSSLCDA
+138 GTHGQGLHQSALCDA
-153 VEALTVMLANGDIL
+153 VAALTVMLANGDII

-173 PRFGAFVMGMGMLGV
+173 PRFGAFVMGMGMLGI
-188 LLDVRLRT
+188 LLDVTLRT
-196 VPNRIMRCTK
+196 VLNRIMRCTK

-213 LLEHNERLNREHGFV
+213 LLEHNERLNREHAFV

-246 ASEEEVAR
+246 ASDDEVAR
-254 YRAGGSEPLLLE
+254 YRAGGSEPLVLE
-266 EDVGSAMNAALNDTI
+266 GDMDERMNLALNATI

-336 VPLERMQ
+336 VPLERMG
-343 EALEILQHWQERN
+343 EALEILQAWQEAN
-356 PGALHYPFILRCTG
+356 PGVLHYPFILRCTG
-370 PSEAWLSAL
+370 PSVAWLSAAHGKSVCWIGFL
-379 WQVGVLDRVPGLSG
+379 VYLAADGTFVGGSMEQMRELQQLLVPLGGIPHFGKHLAMDLYDFPALLPRWHDFLALKRELDPH
-393 GGRHLRGR
+393 GRFENRWL
-401 LHGADARAAA
+401 
-411 TAGAARRYAA
+411 
-421 FWQAPGD
+421 GD
-428 GSLRLPGPA
+428 L
-437 AALARLPGLEARTRP
+437 
-452 SWPLRKPLARRAV
+452 
-465 RQPVRMASWKG
+465 
-476 AIFFASFSP
+476 FAN
-485 GGRRVGE
+485 R
-492 EGKRQPL
+492 
-499 QAP
+499 

>member
-15 GNREVLFNWSRTNP
+15 GQREVLFNWSRTNP
-29 LGALDQVWRPQN
+29 LGALEQVWRPKN

-46 QLLREYPERK
+46 QLLRENPERK

-88 GQLDKTAD
+88 GQLAQTAD

-106 DTVYGDLIAMDR
+106 DTVYADLIAMER
-118 MLPASPGVIG
+118 MLPVSPGVIG

-138 GTHGQGLHQSSLCDA
+138 GTHGQGLHQSALCDA
-153 VEALTVMLANGDIL
+153 VAALTVMLASGDII

-173 PRFGAFVMGMGMLGV
+173 PRFGAFVMGMGMLGI
-188 LLDVRLRT
+188 LLDVTLNT

-213 LLEHNERLNREHGFV
+213 LLAHNERLNREHAFV

-266 EDVGSAMNAALNDTI
+266 GDIDARMNATI
-281 DATLQKMARDTKD
+281 DATLQKMAKDTKD
-294 EARAGEHFETVRRFK
+294 EALAGEHFETVRRFK
-309 DASDLVGNVYQILCK
+309 DASDLVGNVYHILCK

-336 VPLERMQ
+336 VPLHRMN
-343 EALEILQHWQERN
+343 EALETLQAWQQAKSQ
-356 PGALHYPFILRCTG
+356 GDIGKLMSF
-370 PSEAWLSAL
+370 
-379 WQVGVLDRVPGLSG
+379 
-393 GGRHLRGR
+393 
-401 LHGADARAAA
+401 
-411 TAGAARRYAA
+411 YAA
-421 FWQAPGD
+421 DFTSYGIDLNQWRSTLQ
-428 GSLRLPGPA
+428 R
-437 AALARLPGLEARTRP
+437 E
-452 SWPLRKPLARRAV
+452 V
-465 RQPVRMASWKG
+465 RQLNGRSLQLKELSYLHWHSDASEDTMVVTFGEVAQGTRSGPIKRQYWLRQGGQWK
-476 AIFFASFSP
+476 IFF
-485 GGRRVGE
+485 
-492 EGKRQPL
+492 EGVIG
-499 QAP
+499 

>member
-1 MTVRFQAFHSIKAI
+1 MTVQFQAFHSIKAI

-29 LGALDQVWRPQN
+29 LGALEQMWRPKN

-46 QLLREYPERK
+46 ALLREHPERK

-88 GQLDKTAD
+88 GQLAKTAD

-106 DTVYGDLIAMDR
+106 DTVYADLIAMER

-138 GTHGQGLHQSSLCDA
+138 GTHGQGLHQSALCDA
-153 VEALTVMLANGDIL
+153 VEAMTVMLASGDII

-173 PRFGAFVMGMGMLGV
+173 PRFGAFVMGMGMLGI
-188 LLDVRLRT
+188 LLDVTLRT

-213 LLEHNERLNREHGFV
+213 LLVHNERLNREHGFV

-246 ASEEEVAR
+246 ASDDEVAR
-254 YRAGGSEPLLLE
+254 YRAGGSEPLLL
-266 EDVGSAMNAALNDTI
+266 DGDIDARMNATI
-281 DATLQKMARDTKD
+281 DATLQKMAKDTKD
-294 EARAGEHFETVRRFK
+294 EALAGEHFETVRRFK

-336 VPLERMQ
+336 VPLHRMN
-343 EALEILQHWQERN
+343 EALETLQAWQQAN
-356 PGALHYPFILRCTG
+356 PGVLHYPFILRCTG
-370 PSEAWLSAL
+370 PSEAWLSAAY
-379 WQVGVLDRVPGLSG
+379 G
-393 GGRHLRGR
+393 
-401 LHGADARAAA
+401 
-411 TAGAARRYAA
+411 
-421 FWQAPGD
+421 
-428 GSLRLPGPA
+428 
-437 AALARLPGLEARTRP
+437 
-452 SWPLRKPLARRAV
+452 
-465 RQPVRMASWKG
+465 QPVCWIGFLVYLAADGTFVNGSMEQMRELQQLLVPLGGIPHFGKHLAMDLYDFPALLPRWNDFVTLKAELDPHGRFENRWLSDL
-476 AIFFASFSP
+476 FAN
-485 GGRRVGE
+485 R
-492 EGKRQPL
+492 
-499 QAP
+499 

>member
-29 LGALDQVWRPQN
+29 LGAVDQVWRPTT

-96 TVTYQAGTPL
+96 TVTYLAGTPL
-106 DTVYGDLIAMDR
+106 DTVYADLIAMDR

-138 GTHGQGLHQSSLCDA
+138 GTHGQGLHQSALCDA
-153 VEALTVMLANGDIL
+153 VAALTVMLASGDIIC
-167 RVDRTD
+167 VDRTD
-173 PRFGAFVMGMGMLGV
+173 PRFGAFVMGMGMLGI
-188 LLDVRLRT
+188 LLDVTLNT

-213 LLEHNERLNREHGFV
+213 LLEHNERLNREHAFV

-246 ASEEEVAR
+246 ASDDEVAR
-254 YRAGGSEPLLLE
+254 YRAGGSEPLVLE
-266 EDVGSAMNAALNDTI
+266 GDMDERMNLALNATI

-336 VPLERMQ
+336 VPLERMGEALAILQAWQ
-343 EALEILQHWQERN
+343 EAN
-356 PGALHYPFILRCTG
+356 PGVLHYPFILRCTG
-370 PSEAWLSAL
+370 PSVAWLSAAHDKSVCWIGFL
-379 WQVGVLDRVPGLSG
+379 VYLAADGTFVGGSMEQMRELQQLLVPLGGIPHFGKHLAMDLYDFPALLPRWHDFLALKRELDPH
-393 GGRHLRGR
+393 GRFENRWL
-401 LHGADARAAA
+401 
-411 TAGAARRYAA
+411 
-421 FWQAPGD
+421 GD
-428 GSLRLPGPA
+428 L
-437 AALARLPGLEARTRP
+437 
-452 SWPLRKPLARRAV
+452 
-465 RQPVRMASWKG
+465 
-476 AIFFASFSP
+476 FAN
-485 GGRRVGE
+485 R
-492 EGKRQPL
+492 
-499 QAP
+499 

>member
-29 LGALDQVWRPQN
+29 LGALDQVWRPKS

-46 QLLREYPERK
+46 QLLREYPDRK

-88 GQLDKTAD
+88 GRLAQSAD

-106 DTVYGDLIAMDR
+106 DTVYGELIAMDR

-153 VEALTVMLANGDIL
+153 VEALTVMLANGEIIG
-167 RVDRTD
+167 VDRAD

-188 LLDVRLRT
+188 LLDVTLRT

-266 EDVGSAMNAALNDTI
+266 GDVDSAMTAALNDTI

-294 EARAGEHFETVRRFK
+294 EARTGEHFETVRRFK

-370 PSEAWLSAL
+370 PSEAWLSAAHGKSVCWIGFL
-379 WQVGVLDRVPGLSG
+379 VYLAADGTFVGGSMEQMRELQQLLVPLGGTPHFGKHLAMDLYDFPALLPRWHDFLALKRELDPH
-393 GGRHLRGR
+393 GRFENRWLGE
-401 LHGADARAAA
+401 L
-411 TAGAARRYAA
+411 
-421 FWQAPGD
+421 
-428 GSLRLPGPA
+428 
-437 AALARLPGLEARTRP
+437 
-452 SWPLRKPLARRAV
+452 
-465 RQPVRMASWKG
+465 
-476 AIFFASFSP
+476 FAN
-485 GGRRVGE
+485 R
-492 EGKRQPL
+492 
-499 QAP
+499 

>member
-29 LGALDQVWRPQN
+29 LGALDQVWRPKS

-46 QLLREYPERK
+46 QLLRENPERK

-96 TVTYQAGTPL
+96 TVTYQTGTPL

-138 GTHGQGLHQSSLCDA
+138 GTHGQGLHQSALCDA
-153 VEALTVMLANGDIL
+153 VEAMTVMLANGEIIG
-167 RVDRTD
+167 VDRTD

-213 LLEHNERLNREHGFV
+213 LLAHNERLNREHGFV

-254 YRAGGSEPLLLE
+254 YRAAGSEPLLLE
-266 EDVGSAMNAALNDTI
+266 GDVESAMSAALNDTI
-281 DATLQKMARDTKD
+281 DATLQKMALDTKD
-294 EARAGEHFETVRRFK
+294 EARTGEHFETVRRFK

-343 EALEILQHWQERN
+343 EALAILQHWQERN
-356 PGALHYPFILRCTG
+356 PGTLHYPFILRCTG
-370 PSEAWLSAL
+370 PSEAWLSAAHGKSVCWIGFL
-379 WQVGVLDRVPGLSG
+379 VYLAADGTFVGGSMEQMRELQQLLVPLGGTPHFGKHLAMDLYDFPALLPRWHDFLALKAELDPH
-393 GGRHLRGR
+393 GRFENRWLGE
-401 LHGADARAAA
+401 L
-411 TAGAARRYAA
+411 
-421 FWQAPGD
+421 
-428 GSLRLPGPA
+428 
-437 AALARLPGLEARTRP
+437 
-452 SWPLRKPLARRAV
+452 
-465 RQPVRMASWKG
+465 
-476 AIFFASFSP
+476 FAN
-485 GGRRVGE
+485 R
-492 EGKRQPL
+492 
-499 QAP
+499 

>member
-29 LGALDQVWRPQN
+29 LGALDQVWRPTT

-96 TVTYQAGTPL
+96 TVTYLAGTPL
-106 DTVYGDLIAMDR
+106 DTIYADLIAMDR

-138 GTHGQGLHQSSLCDA
+138 GTHGQGLHQSALCDA
-153 VEALTVMLANGDIL
+153 VAALTVMLASGDII

-173 PRFGAFVMGMGMLGV
+173 PRFGAFVMGMGMLGI
-188 LLDVRLRT
+188 LLDVTLNT

-213 LLEHNERLNREHGFV
+213 LLEHNERLNREHAFV

-246 ASEEEVAR
+246 ASDDEVAR
-254 YRAGGSEPLLLE
+254 YRAGGSEPLVLE
-266 EDVGSAMNAALNDTI
+266 GDMDERMNLALNATI

-336 VPLERMQ
+336 VPLERMG
-343 EALEILQHWQERN
+343 EALEILQAWQEAN
-356 PGALHYPFILRCTG
+356 PGVLHYPFILRCTG
-370 PSEAWLSAL
+370 PSVAWLSAAHDKSVCWIGFL
-379 WQVGVLDRVPGLSG
+379 VYLAADGTFVGGSMEQMRELQQLLVPLGGIPHFGKHLAMDLYDFPALLPRWHDFLALKRELDPH
-393 GGRHLRGR
+393 GRFENRWL
-401 LHGADARAAA
+401 
-411 TAGAARRYAA
+411 
-421 FWQAPGD
+421 GD
-428 GSLRLPGPA
+428 L
-437 AALARLPGLEARTRP
+437 
-452 SWPLRKPLARRAV
+452 
-465 RQPVRMASWKG
+465 
-476 AIFFASFSP
+476 FAN
-485 GGRRVGE
+485 R
-492 EGKRQPL
+492 
-499 QAP
+499 

>member
-29 LGALDQVWRPQN
+29 LGALDQVWRPTT

-96 TVTYQAGTPL
+96 TVTYLAGTPL
-106 DTVYGDLIAMDR
+106 DTVYADLIAMDR

-138 GTHGQGLHQSSLCDA
+138 GTHGQGLHQSALCDA
-153 VEALTVMLANGDIL
+153 VAALTVMLASGDII

-173 PRFGAFVMGMGMLGV
+173 PRFGAFVMGMGMLGI
-188 LLDVRLRT
+188 LLDVTLNT

-213 LLEHNERLNREHGFV
+213 LLEHNERLNREHAFV

-246 ASEEEVAR
+246 ASDDEVAR
-254 YRAGGSEPLLLE
+254 YRAGGSEPLVLE
-266 EDVGSAMNAALNDTI
+266 GDMDERMNLALNATI

-336 VPLERMQ
+336 VPLERMGEALGILQAWQ
-343 EALEILQHWQERN
+343 EAN
-356 PGALHYPFILRCTG
+356 PGVLHYPFILRCTG
-370 PSEAWLSAL
+370 PSVAWLSAAHGKSVCWIGFL
-379 WQVGVLDRVPGLSG
+379 VYLAADGTFVGGSMEQMRELQQLLVPLGGIPHFGKHLAMDLYDFPALLPRWHDFLALKRELDPH
-393 GGRHLRGR
+393 GRFENRWL
-401 LHGADARAAA
+401 
-411 TAGAARRYAA
+411 
-421 FWQAPGD
+421 GD
-428 GSLRLPGPA
+428 L
-437 AALARLPGLEARTRP
+437 
-452 SWPLRKPLARRAV
+452 
-465 RQPVRMASWKG
+465 
-476 AIFFASFSP
+476 FAN
-485 GGRRVGE
+485 R
-492 EGKRQPL
+492 
-499 QAP
+499 

>member
-29 LGALDQVWRPQN
+29 LGALDQVWRPTT

-46 QLLREYPERK
+46 QLLREYPDRK

-96 TVTYQAGTPL
+96 TVTYLAGTPL
-106 DTVYGDLIAMDR
+106 DTVYADLIAMDR

-138 GTHGQGLHQSSLCDA
+138 GTHGQGLHQSALCDA
-153 VEALTVMLANGDIL
+153 VAALTVMLASGDII

-173 PRFGAFVMGMGMLGV
+173 PRFGAFVMGMGMLGI
-188 LLDVRLRT
+188 LLDVTLNT

-213 LLEHNERLNREHGFV
+213 LLEHNERLNREHAFV

-246 ASEEEVAR
+246 ASDDEVAR
-254 YRAGGSEPLLLE
+254 YRAGGSEPLVLE
-266 EDVGSAMNAALNDTI
+266 GDMDERMNLALNATI

-336 VPLERMQ
+336 VPLERMG
-343 EALEILQHWQERN
+343 EALEILQAWQEAN
-356 PGALHYPFILRCTG
+356 PGVLHYPFILRCTG
-370 PSEAWLSAL
+370 PSVAWLSAAHDKSVCWIGFL
-379 WQVGVLDRVPGLSG
+379 VYLAADGTFVGGSMEQMRELQQLLVPLGGIPHFGKHLAMDLYDFPALLPRWHDFLALKRELDPH
-393 GGRHLRGR
+393 GRFENRWL
-401 LHGADARAAA
+401 
-411 TAGAARRYAA
+411 
-421 FWQAPGD
+421 GD
-428 GSLRLPGPA
+428 L
-437 AALARLPGLEARTRP
+437 
-452 SWPLRKPLARRAV
+452 
-465 RQPVRMASWKG
+465 
-476 AIFFASFSP
+476 FAN
-485 GGRRVGE
+485 R
-492 EGKRQPL
+492 
-499 QAP
+499 

>member
-1 MTVRFQAFHSIKAI
+1 MTVQFQAFHSIKAI

-29 LGALDQVWRPQN
+29 LGALDQVWRPKS
-41 RDELQ
+41 RDQLQ
-46 QLLREYPERK
+46 ALLREHPERK

-88 GQLDKTAD
+88 GQLAKTAD

-106 DTVYGDLIAMDR
+106 DTVYAELIAMER

-138 GTHGQGLHQSSLCDA
+138 GTHGQGLHQSALCDA
-153 VEALTVMLANGDIL
+153 VEAMTVMLANGDII

-173 PRFGAFVMGMGMLGV
+173 PRFGAFVMGMGMLGI
-188 LLDVRLRT
+188 LLDVTLRT

-213 LLEHNERLNREHGFV
+213 LLEHNERLNREHCFV

-254 YRAGGSEPLLLE
+254 YRAGGSEPLLL
-266 EDVGSAMNAALNDTI
+266 DGDIDARMNAALNATI
-281 DATLQKMARDTKD
+281 DATMQKMAKDTKD
-294 EARAGEHFETVRRFK
+294 EALAGEHFETVRRFK

-336 VPLERMQ
+336 VPLHRMN
-343 EALEILQHWQERN
+343 EALETLQAWQQAN
-356 PGALHYPFILRCTG
+356 PGVLHYPFILRCTG
-370 PSEAWLSAL
+370 SSEAWLSAAYGQSVCWIGFL
-379 WQVGVLDRVPGLSG
+379 VYLSADGTFVNGSMEQMRELQQLLVPLGGIPHFGKHLAMDLYDFPALLPRWNDFVALKAELDPHGRFENRWLSD
-393 GGRHLRGR
+393 L
-401 LHGADARAAA
+401 
-411 TAGAARRYAA
+411 
-421 FWQAPGD
+421 
-428 GSLRLPGPA
+428 
-437 AALARLPGLEARTRP
+437 
-452 SWPLRKPLARRAV
+452 
-465 RQPVRMASWKG
+465 
-476 AIFFASFSP
+476 FAN
-485 GGRRVGE
+485 R
-492 EGKRQPL
+492 
-499 QAP
+499 

>member
-29 LGALDQVWRPQN
+29 LGALDQVWRPTT

-46 QLLREYPERK
+46 QLLRKYPERK

-96 TVTYQAGTPL
+96 TVTYLAGTPL
-106 DTVYGDLIAMDR
+106 DTVYADLIAMDR

-138 GTHGQGLHQSSLCDA
+138 GTHGQGLHQSALCDA
-153 VEALTVMLANGDIL
+153 VAALTVMLANGDII

-173 PRFGAFVMGMGMLGV
+173 PRFGAFVMGMGMLGI
-188 LLDVRLRT
+188 LLDVTLNT

-213 LLEHNERLNREHGFV
+213 LLEHNERLNREHAFV

-246 ASEEEVAR
+246 ASDDEVAR
-254 YRAGGSEPLLLE
+254 YRAGGSEPLVLE
-266 EDVGSAMNAALNDTI
+266 GDMDERMNLALNATI

-336 VPLERMQ
+336 VPLERMGEALAILQAWQ
-343 EALEILQHWQERN
+343 EAN
-356 PGALHYPFILRCTG
+356 PGVLHYPFILRCTG
-370 PSEAWLSAL
+370 PSVAWLSAAHDKSVCWIGFL
-379 WQVGVLDRVPGLSG
+379 VYLAADGTFVGGSMEQMRELQQLLVPLGGIPHFGKHLAMDLYDFPALLPRWHDFLALKRELDPH
-393 GGRHLRGR
+393 GRFENRWL
-401 LHGADARAAA
+401 
-411 TAGAARRYAA
+411 
-421 FWQAPGD
+421 GD
-428 GSLRLPGPA
+428 L
-437 AALARLPGLEARTRP
+437 
-452 SWPLRKPLARRAV
+452 
-465 RQPVRMASWKG
+465 
-476 AIFFASFSP
+476 FAN
-485 GGRRVGE
+485 R
-492 EGKRQPL
+492 
-499 QAP
+499 

>member
-29 LGALDQVWRPQN
+29 LGALDQVWRPTT

-96 TVTYQAGTPL
+96 TVTYLAGTPL
-106 DTVYGDLIAMDR
+106 DTVYADLIAMDR

-138 GTHGQGLHQSSLCDA
+138 GTHGQGLHQSALCDA
-153 VEALTVMLANGDIL
+153 VAALTVMLASGDII

-173 PRFGAFVMGMGMLGV
+173 PRFGAFVMGMGMLGI
-188 LLDVRLRT
+188 LLDVTLNT

-213 LLEHNERLNREHGFV
+213 LLEHNERLNREHAFV

-246 ASEEEVAR
+246 ASDDEVAR
-254 YRAGGSEPLLLE
+254 YRAGGSEPLVLE
-266 EDVGSAMNAALNDTI
+266 GDMDERMNLALNATI

-336 VPLERMQ
+336 VPLERMG
-343 EALEILQHWQERN
+343 EALEILQAWQEAN
-356 PGALHYPFILRCTG
+356 PGVLHYPFILRCTG
-370 PSEAWLSAL
+370 PSVAWLSAAHGKSVCWIGFL
-379 WQVGVLDRVPGLSG
+379 VYLAADGTFVGGSMEQMRELQQLLVPLGGIPHFGKHLAMDLYDFPALLPRWHDFLALKRELDPH
-393 GGRHLRGR
+393 GRFENRWL
-401 LHGADARAAA
+401 
-411 TAGAARRYAA
+411 
-421 FWQAPGD
+421 GD
-428 GSLRLPGPA
+428 LFTNR
-437 AALARLPGLEARTRP
+437 
-452 SWPLRKPLARRAV
+452 
-465 RQPVRMASWKG
+465 
-476 AIFFASFSP
+476 
-485 GGRRVGE
+485 
-492 EGKRQPL
+492 
-499 QAP
+499 